1 MVVID
6 QRTFLPIINYYVSVP
21 DINSTTRVPLATAL
35 STISGSYVSTFDH
48 HGRRLFV
55 LPDFDRWNGY
65 TADWFAQL
73 RAVAS

>member
-1 MVVID
+1 MIDID
-6 QRTFLPIINYYVSVP
+6 QRTFLPIINDYVEVP
-21 DINSTTRVPLATAL
+21 DIGGTVSVLLATAL
-35 STISGSYVSTFDH
+35 NTISGSYVTTFDL